1 MSQAPYRGGPV
12 LTLDQKGRIT
22 VPARWREQ
30 LMASVGGRLIVTKN
44 ADGGLSLYPP
54 PVWEQLER
62 VVLELTADD
71 DPWRRILAG
80 NSEEVEIDSAS
91 RVLIPPDLR
100 RWAGLEREVKFMGL
114 GTYFELWDLGRYEVH
129 EAQAIARGKPE
140 ALRNLRLA

>member
-1 MSQAPYRGGPV
+1 M

>member
-1 MSQAPYRGGPV
+1 M

-22 VPARWREQ
+22 VPTRWREQ
-30 LMASVGGRLIVTKN
+30 LMASVGGKLIITKN
-44 ADGGLSLYPP
+44 ADGGLALYPP

-62 VVLELTADD
+62 IVLELSADD

-114 GTYFELWDLGRYEVH
+114 GTYFELWDLGRYEIH

-140 ALRNLRLA
+140 ALRNLKLV

>member
-1 MSQAPYRGGPV
+1 V

-30 LMASVGGRLIVTKN
+30 LMAAVGGKLIITKN
-44 ADGGLSLYPP
+44 ADGGLALYPP

-114 GTYFELWDLGRYEVH
+114 GTYFELWDLGRYEIH

-140 ALRNLRLA
+140 ALRNLKLV

>member
-1 MSQAPYRGGPV
+1 V

-30 LMASVGGRLIVTKN
+30 LMASVGGKLIITKN
-44 ADGGLSLYPP
+44 ADGGLALYPP

-62 VVLELTADD
+62 IVLELTADD

-129 EAQAIARGKPE
+129 EAQAIAKGRPE
-140 ALRNLRLA
+140 ALRNLKLA

>member
-1 MSQAPYRGGPV
+1 M

-30 LMASVGGRLIVTKN
+30 LMATVGGRLIVTKN
-44 ADGGLSLYPP
+44 ADGGLALYPP

-62 VVLELTADD
+62 IVLELSADD

-114 GTYFELWDLGRYEVH
+114 GTYFELWDLGRYEIH

-140 ALRNLRLA
+140 ALRNLKLV

>member
-30 LMASVGGRLIVTKN
+30 LMASVGGKLIITKN
-44 ADGGLSLYPP
+44 ADGGLALYPP

-62 VVLELTADD
+62 IVLELTADD

-129 EAQAIARGKPE
+129 EAQAIAKGRPE
-140 ALRNLRLA
+140 ALRNLKLA

>member
-1 MSQAPYRGGPV
+1 M

-30 LMASVGGRLIVTKN
+30 LMAAVGGKLIITKN
-44 ADGGLSLYPP
+44 ADGGLALYPP

-114 GTYFELWDLGRYEVH
+114 GTYFELWDLGRYEIH
-129 EAQAIARGKPE
+129 EAQAIAKGRPE
-140 ALRNLRLA
+140 ALRNLKLV

>member
-1 MSQAPYRGGPV
+1 V

-22 VPARWREQ
+22 VPTRWREQ
-30 LMASVGGRLIVTKN
+30 LMASVGGKLIITKN
-44 ADGGLSLYPP
+44 ADGGLALYPP

-62 VVLELTADD
+62 IVLELSADD

-114 GTYFELWDLGRYEVH
+114 GTYFELWDLGRYEIH

-140 ALRNLRLA
+140 ALRNLKLV

>member
-1 MSQAPYRGGPV
+1 M

-30 LMASVGGRLIVTKN
+30 LMATVGGRLVITKN
-44 ADGGLSLYPP
+44 ADGGLALYPP

-71 DPWRRILAG
+71 DPWRRILSG
-80 NSEEVEIDSAS
+80 NSEEVEIDSAA

-129 EAQAIARGKPE
+129 EAQAIAKGRPE

>member
-1 MSQAPYRGGPV
+1 M

-30 LMASVGGRLIVTKN
+30 LVATVGGRLIITKN

-62 VVLELTADD
+62 VVLDLTGEDEA
-71 DPWRRILAG
+71 WRRILSG
-80 NSEEVEIDSAS
+80 SSDEVEIDSAS

-114 GTYFELWDLGRYEVH
+114 GTYFELWDLARYEVH
-129 EAQAIARGKPE
+129 EAQTIAKGKPE
-140 ALRNLRLA
+140 ALRNLRLV

>member
-1 MSQAPYRGGPV
+1 V

-30 LMASVGGRLIVTKN
+30 LMATVGGRLVITKN
-44 ADGGLSLYPP
+44 ADGGLALYPP

-71 DPWRRILAG
+71 DPWRRILSG
-80 NSEEVEIDSAS
+80 NSEEVEIDSAA

-129 EAQAIARGKPE
+129 EAQAIAKGRPE

>member
-1 MSQAPYRGGPV
+1 M

-30 LMASVGGRLIVTKN
+30 LMASVGGRLVITKN
-44 ADGGLSLYPP
+44 ADGGLALYPP
-54 PVWEQLER
+54 PVWEQIER

-114 GTYFELWDLGRYEVH
+114 GTYFELWDLARYEVH
-129 EAQAIARGKPE
+129 EAQAIAKGRPE

>member
-1 MSQAPYRGGPV
+1 M

-30 LMASVGGRLIVTKN
+30 LMASVGGRLVITKN
-44 ADGGLSLYPP
+44 ADGGLALYPP
-54 PVWEQLER
+54 PVWEQIER

-100 RWAGLEREVKFMGL
+100 RWAVLEREVKFMGL
-114 GTYFELWDLGRYEVH
+114 GTYFELWDLARYEVH
-129 EAQAIARGKPE
+129 EAQAIAKGRPE

>member
-1 MSQAPYRGGPV
+1 M

-30 LMASVGGRLIVTKN
+30 LMASVGGKLIITKN
-44 ADGGLSLYPP
+44 ADGGLALYPP

-62 VVLELTADD
+62 IVLELTADD

-129 EAQAIARGKPE
+129 EAQAIAKGRPE
-140 ALRNLRLA
+140 ALRNLKLA

>member
-1 MSQAPYRGGPV
+1 M

-30 LMASVGGRLIVTKN
+30 LMAAVGGKLIITKN
-44 ADGGLSLYPP
+44 ADGGLALYPP

>member
-1 MSQAPYRGGPV
+1 M

-30 LMASVGGRLIVTKN
+30 LMATVGGRLIVTKN

>member
-1 MSQAPYRGGPV
+1 M

-30 LMASVGGRLIVTKN
+30 LLATTGATLVITKN
-44 ADGGLSLYPP
+44 ADGGLALYPP
-54 PVWEQLER
+54 PAWQQLES
-62 VVLELTADD
+62 VVLSLTGNDGA
-71 DPWRRILAG
+71 WRRIYAG

-114 GTYFELWDLGRYEVH
+114 GSYFELWDLARYEVH
-129 EAQAIARGKPE
+129 EAQVMAKGQPE
-140 ALRNLRLA
+140 ALLNLRLV

>member
-1 MSQAPYRGGPV
+1 M

-30 LMASVGGRLIVTKN
+30 LMASVGGRLVITKN
-44 ADGGLSLYPP
+44 ADGGLALYPP
-54 PVWEQLER
+54 PVWEQIER

-114 GTYFELWDLGRYEVH
+114 GTYFELWDLGRYEIH
-129 EAQAIARGKPE
+129 EAQAIAKGRPE
-140 ALRNLRLA
+140 ALRNLKLV

>member
-30 LMASVGGRLIVTKN
+30 LMATVGGRLIVTKN

-129 EAQAIARGKPE
+129 EAQAIAKGKPE
-140 ALRNLRLA
+140 ALRNLKLA

>member
-1 MSQAPYRGGPV
+1 V

-30 LMASVGGRLIVTKN
+30 LMASVGGRLVITKN
-44 ADGGLSLYPP
+44 ADGGLALYPP
-54 PVWEQLER
+54 PVWEQIER

-114 GTYFELWDLGRYEVH
+114 GTYFELWDLARYEVH
-129 EAQAIARGKPE
+129 EAQAIAKGRPE

>member
-1 MSQAPYRGGPV
+1 VSQAPYRGGPV